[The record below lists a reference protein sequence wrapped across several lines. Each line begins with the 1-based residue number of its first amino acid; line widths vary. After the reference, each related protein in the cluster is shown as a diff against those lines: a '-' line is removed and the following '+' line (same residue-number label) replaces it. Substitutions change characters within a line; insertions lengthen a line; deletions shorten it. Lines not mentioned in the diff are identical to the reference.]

1 MCLQTVFK
9 KLVQKCS
16 CKLDFSVEILVSK
29 HNLQQG
35 LDGEKPG
42 TVHVL
47 PHKEFEQEMC
57 GKFLTQYASLDGG
70 SDLIVLGQRK

>member
-1 MCLQTVFK
+1 M
-9 KLVQKCS
+9 
-16 CKLDFSVEILVSK
+16 EILVSK

-42 TVHVL
+42 TVRVL

-57 GKFLTQYASLDGG
+57 GKTPTQYASPDGG